1 MAAPEFDPNE
11 SLRAMSPRPETPEP
25 DSRQGRRNASEAGVQ
40 LLDDE
45 GAISDGVRIFACL
58 SFLCHTIYPP
68 ASYLRSPLLLLQ
80 RVYCACF
87 DGTDIHS
94 LSRGLRCSF

>member
-58 SFLCHTIYPP
+58 FFSLPHNLPSC
-68 ASYLRSPLLLLQ
+68 LLLALPFTFTPA
-80 RVYCACF
+80 RLLCMF
-87 DGTDIHS
+87 
-94 LSRGLRCSF
+94 